1 MTKLLQIAIVVLSTL
16 FVISTQVRAA
26 SENVN
31 ADPLPAC
38 SSSLSGAVIIPNF
51 SNTVRQCGATP
62 SSYSITVYEMG
73 VCTSHPYGA
82 SRDSSTFDAS
92 TCEVVY
98 SDAVATST
106 DIAGS
111 IGTTSSLPGT
121 STLPPPG
128 TYGFPYILFKNE
140 FKVSTQFD
148 WMGIHLQGPKII
160 PIEKNDINEIKS
172 ELGDLLLQV
181 VLISQ
186 IASDQGDF
194 NFDDVADEI
203 SQKIIRR
210 HPQIFDENYKIN
222 DLPQE
227 SWERI
232 KNLEKKNKN
241 KSNKNTLDQIENNMP
256 TILKSLKIQKKAAS
270 LNFDWISKD
279 QVLEKVDEELNEL
292 KDALKEKNNKNIE
305 DELGDLFFTLI
316 SLSRHLNLDP
326 DQTLK
331 KANQKFI
338 KRFNKMENIIED
350 KKLKWHNLKAI
361 NFKNLWNNAKRL
373 INED

>member
-1 MTKLLQIAIVVLSTL
+1 MKKISKKKSDELNKLVSIDKIRRVIEILRDPDGGCPWDLKQDYSSIAPYSIEEAYEL
-16 FVISTQVRAA
+16 
-26 SENVN
+26 VN
-31 ADPLPAC
+31 A
-38 SSSLSGAVIIPNF
+38 
-51 SNTVRQCGATP
+51 
-62 SSYSITVYEMG
+62 
-73 VCTSHPYGA
+73 
-82 SRDSSTFDAS
+82 
-92 TCEVVY
+92 
-98 SDAVATST
+98 
-106 DIAGS
+106 
-111 IGTTSSLPGT
+111 
-121 STLPPPG
+121 
-128 TYGFPYILFKNE
+128 
-140 FKVSTQFD
+140 
-148 WMGIHLQGPKII
+148 
-160 PIEKNDINEIKS
+160 IEKNDINEIKS

-210 HPQIFDENYKIN
+210 HPQIFDTNYKIN

-241 KSNKNTLDQIENNMP
+241 NSNKSTLDQIENNMP

-350 KKLKWHNLKAI
+350 KKLKWHNLKAV

>member
-1 MTKLLQIAIVVLSTL
+1 MKKISKKKSDELNKLVSIDKIRRVIEILRDPDGGCPWDLKQDYNSIAPYSIEEAYEL
-16 FVISTQVRAA
+16 
-26 SENVN
+26 VN
-31 ADPLPAC
+31 A
-38 SSSLSGAVIIPNF
+38 
-51 SNTVRQCGATP
+51 
-62 SSYSITVYEMG
+62 
-73 VCTSHPYGA
+73 
-82 SRDSSTFDAS
+82 
-92 TCEVVY
+92 
-98 SDAVATST
+98 
-106 DIAGS
+106 
-111 IGTTSSLPGT
+111 
-121 STLPPPG
+121 
-128 TYGFPYILFKNE
+128 
-140 FKVSTQFD
+140 
-148 WMGIHLQGPKII
+148 
-160 PIEKNDINEIKS
+160 IEKNDINEIKS

-241 KSNKNTLDQIENNMP
+241 NSNKSTLDQIENNMP

-279 QVLEKVDEELNEL
+279 QVLKKVDEELNEL

-350 KKLKWHNLKAI
+350 KKLKWHNLKAV

>member
-1 MTKLLQIAIVVLSTL
+1 MKKISKKKSDELNKLVSIDKIRRVIEILRDPDGGCPWDLKQDYSSIAPYSIEEAYEL
-16 FVISTQVRAA
+16 
-26 SENVN
+26 VN
-31 ADPLPAC
+31 A
-38 SSSLSGAVIIPNF
+38 
-51 SNTVRQCGATP
+51 
-62 SSYSITVYEMG
+62 
-73 VCTSHPYGA
+73 
-82 SRDSSTFDAS
+82 
-92 TCEVVY
+92 
-98 SDAVATST
+98 
-106 DIAGS
+106 
-111 IGTTSSLPGT
+111 
-121 STLPPPG
+121 
-128 TYGFPYILFKNE
+128 
-140 FKVSTQFD
+140 
-148 WMGIHLQGPKII
+148 
-160 PIEKNDINEIKS
+160 IEKNDINEIKS

-241 KSNKNTLDQIENNMP
+241 TSNKSTLDQIENNMP
-256 TILKSLKIQKKAAS
+256 TVLKSLKIQKKAAS

-279 QVLEKVDEELNEL
+279 QVLKKVDEELNEL

-350 KKLKWHNLKAI
+350 KKLKWHNLKEI

>member
-1 MTKLLQIAIVVLSTL
+1 MKKISKKKSDELNKLVSIDKIRRVIEILRDPDGGCPWDLKQDYNSIAPYSIEEAYEL
-16 FVISTQVRAA
+16 
-26 SENVN
+26 VN
-31 ADPLPAC
+31 A
-38 SSSLSGAVIIPNF
+38 
-51 SNTVRQCGATP
+51 
-62 SSYSITVYEMG
+62 
-73 VCTSHPYGA
+73 
-82 SRDSSTFDAS
+82 
-92 TCEVVY
+92 
-98 SDAVATST
+98 
-106 DIAGS
+106 
-111 IGTTSSLPGT
+111 
-121 STLPPPG
+121 
-128 TYGFPYILFKNE
+128 
-140 FKVSTQFD
+140 
-148 WMGIHLQGPKII
+148 
-160 PIEKNDINEIKS
+160 IEKNDINEIKS

-241 KSNKNTLDQIENNMP
+241 NSSKSTLDQIENNMP

-270 LNFDWISKD
+270 LNFDWINED

-292 KDALKEKNNKNIE
+292 KEALKEKNNKNIE

-350 KKLKWHNLKAI
+350 KKLKWHNLKAV

>member
-1 MTKLLQIAIVVLSTL
+1 MKKISKKKSDELNKLVSIDKIRRVIEILRDPDGGCPWDLKQDYNSIAPYSIEEAYEL
-16 FVISTQVRAA
+16 
-26 SENVN
+26 VN
-31 ADPLPAC
+31 A
-38 SSSLSGAVIIPNF
+38 
-51 SNTVRQCGATP
+51 
-62 SSYSITVYEMG
+62 
-73 VCTSHPYGA
+73 
-82 SRDSSTFDAS
+82 
-92 TCEVVY
+92 
-98 SDAVATST
+98 
-106 DIAGS
+106 
-111 IGTTSSLPGT
+111 
-121 STLPPPG
+121 
-128 TYGFPYILFKNE
+128 
-140 FKVSTQFD
+140 
-148 WMGIHLQGPKII
+148 
-160 PIEKNDINEIKS
+160 IEKNDINEIKS

-241 KSNKNTLDQIENNMP
+241 NSNKSTLDQIENNMP

-350 KKLKWHNLKAI
+350 KKLKWHNLKAV

>member
-1 MTKLLQIAIVVLSTL
+1 MKKISKKKSDELNKLVSIDKIRRVIEILRDPDGGCPWDLKQDYNSIAPYSIEEAYEL
-16 FVISTQVRAA
+16 
-26 SENVN
+26 VN
-31 ADPLPAC
+31 A
-38 SSSLSGAVIIPNF
+38 
-51 SNTVRQCGATP
+51 
-62 SSYSITVYEMG
+62 
-73 VCTSHPYGA
+73 
-82 SRDSSTFDAS
+82 
-92 TCEVVY
+92 
-98 SDAVATST
+98 
-106 DIAGS
+106 
-111 IGTTSSLPGT
+111 
-121 STLPPPG
+121 
-128 TYGFPYILFKNE
+128 
-140 FKVSTQFD
+140 
-148 WMGIHLQGPKII
+148 
-160 PIEKNDINEIKS
+160 IEKNDINEIKS

-241 KSNKNTLDQIENNMP
+241 NSNKSTLDQIENNMP

-279 QVLEKVDEELNEL
+279 QVLKKVDEELNEL

>member
-1 MTKLLQIAIVVLSTL
+1 MKKISKKKSDELNKLVSIDKIRRVIEILRDPDGGCPWDLKQDYSSIAPYSIEEAYEL
-16 FVISTQVRAA
+16 
-26 SENVN
+26 VN
-31 ADPLPAC
+31 A
-38 SSSLSGAVIIPNF
+38 
-51 SNTVRQCGATP
+51 
-62 SSYSITVYEMG
+62 
-73 VCTSHPYGA
+73 
-82 SRDSSTFDAS
+82 
-92 TCEVVY
+92 
-98 SDAVATST
+98 
-106 DIAGS
+106 
-111 IGTTSSLPGT
+111 
-121 STLPPPG
+121 
-128 TYGFPYILFKNE
+128 
-140 FKVSTQFD
+140 
-148 WMGIHLQGPKII
+148 
-160 PIEKNDINEIKS
+160 IEKNDINEIKS

-210 HPQIFDENYKIN
+210 HPQIFDESYKIN

-241 KSNKNTLDQIENNMP
+241 NSNKSTLDQIENNMP

-270 LNFDWISKD
+270 LNFDWINKD

>member
-1 MTKLLQIAIVVLSTL
+1 MKKISKKKSDELNKLVSIDKIRRVIEILRDPDGGCPWDLKQDYSSIAPYSIEEAYEL
-16 FVISTQVRAA
+16 
-26 SENVN
+26 VN
-31 ADPLPAC
+31 A
-38 SSSLSGAVIIPNF
+38 
-51 SNTVRQCGATP
+51 
-62 SSYSITVYEMG
+62 
-73 VCTSHPYGA
+73 
-82 SRDSSTFDAS
+82 
-92 TCEVVY
+92 
-98 SDAVATST
+98 
-106 DIAGS
+106 
-111 IGTTSSLPGT
+111 
-121 STLPPPG
+121 
-128 TYGFPYILFKNE
+128 
-140 FKVSTQFD
+140 
-148 WMGIHLQGPKII
+148 
-160 PIEKNDINEIKS
+160 IERNDINEIKS

-186 IASDQGDF
+186 IASDKGDF

-241 KSNKNTLDQIENNMP
+241 NSKKSTLDQIENNMP

-326 DQTLK
+326 DQTIK

-350 KKLKWHNLKAI
+350 KKLKWHNLKAV

>member
-1 MTKLLQIAIVVLSTL
+1 MKKISKKKSDELNKLVSIDKIRRVIEILRDPDGGCPWDLKQDYSSIAPYSIEEAYEL
-16 FVISTQVRAA
+16 
-26 SENVN
+26 VN
-31 ADPLPAC
+31 A
-38 SSSLSGAVIIPNF
+38 
-51 SNTVRQCGATP
+51 
-62 SSYSITVYEMG
+62 
-73 VCTSHPYGA
+73 
-82 SRDSSTFDAS
+82 
-92 TCEVVY
+92 
-98 SDAVATST
+98 
-106 DIAGS
+106 
-111 IGTTSSLPGT
+111 
-121 STLPPPG
+121 
-128 TYGFPYILFKNE
+128 
-140 FKVSTQFD
+140 
-148 WMGIHLQGPKII
+148 
-160 PIEKNDINEIKS
+160 IEKNDINEIKS

-232 KNLEKKNKN
+232 KNLEKKNKHNAN
-241 KSNKNTLDQIENNMP
+241 KSTLDQIENNMP

-326 DQTLK
+326 DQTIK

-350 KKLKWHNLKAI
+350 KKLKWHNLKAV

>member
-1 MTKLLQIAIVVLSTL
+1 MKKISKKKSDELNKLVSIDKIRRVIEILRDPDGGCPWDLKQDYNSIAPYSIEEAYEL
-16 FVISTQVRAA
+16 
-26 SENVN
+26 VN
-31 ADPLPAC
+31 A
-38 SSSLSGAVIIPNF
+38 
-51 SNTVRQCGATP
+51 
-62 SSYSITVYEMG
+62 
-73 VCTSHPYGA
+73 
-82 SRDSSTFDAS
+82 
-92 TCEVVY
+92 
-98 SDAVATST
+98 
-106 DIAGS
+106 
-111 IGTTSSLPGT
+111 
-121 STLPPPG
+121 
-128 TYGFPYILFKNE
+128 
-140 FKVSTQFD
+140 
-148 WMGIHLQGPKII
+148 
-160 PIEKNDINEIKS
+160 IEKNDINEIKS

-241 KSNKNTLDQIENNMP
+241 TSNKSTLDQIENNMP
-256 TILKSLKIQKKAAS
+256 TVLKSLKIQKKAAS

-279 QVLEKVDEELNEL
+279 QVLKKVDEELNEL
-292 KDALKEKNNKNIE
+292 KEALKEKNNKNIE

-350 KKLKWHNLKAI
+350 KKLKWHNLKAV

>member
-1 MTKLLQIAIVVLSTL
+1 MKKISKKKSDELNKLVSIDKIRRVIEILRDPDCGCPWDLKQDYNSIAPYSIEEAYEL
-16 FVISTQVRAA
+16 
-26 SENVN
+26 VN
-31 ADPLPAC
+31 A
-38 SSSLSGAVIIPNF
+38 
-51 SNTVRQCGATP
+51 
-62 SSYSITVYEMG
+62 
-73 VCTSHPYGA
+73 
-82 SRDSSTFDAS
+82 
-92 TCEVVY
+92 
-98 SDAVATST
+98 
-106 DIAGS
+106 
-111 IGTTSSLPGT
+111 
-121 STLPPPG
+121 
-128 TYGFPYILFKNE
+128 
-140 FKVSTQFD
+140 
-148 WMGIHLQGPKII
+148 
-160 PIEKNDINEIKS
+160 IEKNDINEIKS

-186 IASDQGDF
+186 IASDKGDF

-232 KNLEKKNKN
+232 KNLEKNNKN
-241 KSNKNTLDQIENNMP
+241 NLNQSTLDQIENNMP

-279 QVLEKVDEELNEL
+279 QVLKKVDEELNEL

-350 KKLKWHNLKAI
+350 KKLKWHNLKAV

>member
-1 MTKLLQIAIVVLSTL
+1 MKKISKKKSDELNKLVSIDKIRRVIEILRDPDGGCPWDLKQDYSSIAPYSIEEAYEL
-16 FVISTQVRAA
+16 
-26 SENVN
+26 VN
-31 ADPLPAC
+31 A
-38 SSSLSGAVIIPNF
+38 
-51 SNTVRQCGATP
+51 
-62 SSYSITVYEMG
+62 
-73 VCTSHPYGA
+73 
-82 SRDSSTFDAS
+82 
-92 TCEVVY
+92 
-98 SDAVATST
+98 
-106 DIAGS
+106 
-111 IGTTSSLPGT
+111 
-121 STLPPPG
+121 
-128 TYGFPYILFKNE
+128 
-140 FKVSTQFD
+140 
-148 WMGIHLQGPKII
+148 
-160 PIEKNDINEIKS
+160 IEKNDINEIKS

-241 KSNKNTLDQIENNMP
+241 TSNKSTLDQIENNMP
-256 TILKSLKIQKKAAS
+256 TVLKSLKIQKKAAS
-270 LNFDWISKD
+270 LNFDWINKD
-279 QVLEKVDEELNEL
+279 QVLKKVDEELNEL

>member
-1 MTKLLQIAIVVLSTL
+1 MKKISKKKSDELNKLVSIDKIRRVIEILRDPDGGCPWDLKQDYSSIAPYSIEEAYEL
-16 FVISTQVRAA
+16 
-26 SENVN
+26 VN
-31 ADPLPAC
+31 A
-38 SSSLSGAVIIPNF
+38 
-51 SNTVRQCGATP
+51 
-62 SSYSITVYEMG
+62 
-73 VCTSHPYGA
+73 
-82 SRDSSTFDAS
+82 
-92 TCEVVY
+92 
-98 SDAVATST
+98 
-106 DIAGS
+106 
-111 IGTTSSLPGT
+111 
-121 STLPPPG
+121 
-128 TYGFPYILFKNE
+128 
-140 FKVSTQFD
+140 
-148 WMGIHLQGPKII
+148 
-160 PIEKNDINEIKS
+160 IEKNDINEIKS

-232 KNLEKKNKN
+232 KNLEKKNEYNSN
-241 KSNKNTLDQIENNMP
+241 KSTLDQIENNMP

-316 SLSRHLNLDP
+316 GLSRHLNLDP

>member
-1 MTKLLQIAIVVLSTL
+1 MKKISKKKSDELNKLVSIDKIRRVIEILRDPDGGCPWDLKQDYSSIAPYSIEEAYEL
-16 FVISTQVRAA
+16 
-26 SENVN
+26 VN
-31 ADPLPAC
+31 A
-38 SSSLSGAVIIPNF
+38 
-51 SNTVRQCGATP
+51 
-62 SSYSITVYEMG
+62 
-73 VCTSHPYGA
+73 
-82 SRDSSTFDAS
+82 
-92 TCEVVY
+92 
-98 SDAVATST
+98 
-106 DIAGS
+106 
-111 IGTTSSLPGT
+111 
-121 STLPPPG
+121 
-128 TYGFPYILFKNE
+128 
-140 FKVSTQFD
+140 
-148 WMGIHLQGPKII
+148 
-160 PIEKNDINEIKS
+160 IEKNDINEIKS

-232 KNLEKKNKN
+232 KNLEKKNKHNSN
-241 KSNKNTLDQIENNMP
+241 KSTLDQIENNMP

-350 KKLKWHNLKAI
+350 KKLKWHNLKAV

>member
-1 MTKLLQIAIVVLSTL
+1 MKKISKKKSDELNKLVSIDKIRRVIEILRDPDGGCPWDLKQDYSSIAPYSIEEAYEL
-16 FVISTQVRAA
+16 
-26 SENVN
+26 VN
-31 ADPLPAC
+31 A
-38 SSSLSGAVIIPNF
+38 
-51 SNTVRQCGATP
+51 
-62 SSYSITVYEMG
+62 
-73 VCTSHPYGA
+73 
-82 SRDSSTFDAS
+82 
-92 TCEVVY
+92 
-98 SDAVATST
+98 
-106 DIAGS
+106 
-111 IGTTSSLPGT
+111 
-121 STLPPPG
+121 
-128 TYGFPYILFKNE
+128 
-140 FKVSTQFD
+140 
-148 WMGIHLQGPKII
+148 
-160 PIEKNDINEIKS
+160 IEKNDINEIKS

-241 KSNKNTLDQIENNMP
+241 NSNKSTLDQIENNMP

-270 LNFDWISKD
+270 LNFDWINKD

-350 KKLKWHNLKAI
+350 KKLKWHNLKAV

>member
-1 MTKLLQIAIVVLSTL
+1 MKKISKKKSDELNKLVSIDKIRRVIEILRDPDGGCPWDLKQDYSSIAPYSIEEAYEL
-16 FVISTQVRAA
+16 
-26 SENVN
+26 VN
-31 ADPLPAC
+31 A
-38 SSSLSGAVIIPNF
+38 
-51 SNTVRQCGATP
+51 
-62 SSYSITVYEMG
+62 
-73 VCTSHPYGA
+73 
-82 SRDSSTFDAS
+82 
-92 TCEVVY
+92 
-98 SDAVATST
+98 
-106 DIAGS
+106 
-111 IGTTSSLPGT
+111 
-121 STLPPPG
+121 
-128 TYGFPYILFKNE
+128 
-140 FKVSTQFD
+140 
-148 WMGIHLQGPKII
+148 
-160 PIEKNDINEIKS
+160 IEKNDINEIKS

-186 IASDQGDF
+186 IASDKGDF

-232 KNLEKKNKN
+232 KNLEKKNKHNAN
-241 KSNKNTLDQIENNMP
+241 KSTLDQIENNMP

-270 LNFDWISKD
+270 LNFDWINKD

-326 DQTLK
+326 DQTIK

-350 KKLKWHNLKAI
+350 KKLKWHNLKAV

>member
-1 MTKLLQIAIVVLSTL
+1 MKKISKKKSDELNKLVSIDKIRRVIKILRDNDGGCPWDLKQDYSSIAPYSIEEAYEL
-16 FVISTQVRAA
+16 
-26 SENVN
+26 VN
-31 ADPLPAC
+31 A
-38 SSSLSGAVIIPNF
+38 
-51 SNTVRQCGATP
+51 
-62 SSYSITVYEMG
+62 
-73 VCTSHPYGA
+73 
-82 SRDSSTFDAS
+82 
-92 TCEVVY
+92 
-98 SDAVATST
+98 
-106 DIAGS
+106 
-111 IGTTSSLPGT
+111 
-121 STLPPPG
+121 
-128 TYGFPYILFKNE
+128 
-140 FKVSTQFD
+140 
-148 WMGIHLQGPKII
+148 
-160 PIEKNDINEIKS
+160 IEKNDINEIKS

-241 KSNKNTLDQIENNMP
+241 NSNKSTLDQIENNMP

-350 KKLKWHNLKAI
+350 KKLKWHNLKAV

>member
-1 MTKLLQIAIVVLSTL
+1 MKKISKKKSDELNKLVSIDKIRRVIEILRDPDGGCPWDLKQDYSSIA
-16 FVISTQVRAA
+16 
-26 SENVN
+26 
-31 ADPLPAC
+31 
-38 SSSLSGAVIIPNF
+38 
-51 SNTVRQCGATP
+51 
-62 SSYSITVYEMG
+62 SYSIEEAYEL
-73 VCTSHPYGA
+73 VNA
-82 SRDSSTFDAS
+82 
-92 TCEVVY
+92 
-98 SDAVATST
+98 
-106 DIAGS
+106 
-111 IGTTSSLPGT
+111 
-121 STLPPPG
+121 
-128 TYGFPYILFKNE
+128 
-140 FKVSTQFD
+140 
-148 WMGIHLQGPKII
+148 
-160 PIEKNDINEIKS
+160 IEKNDINEIKS

-181 VLISQ
+181 ILISQ

-210 HPQIFDENYKIN
+210 HPQIFDKNYKIN

-241 KSNKNTLDQIENNMP
+241 TSNKSTLDQIENNMP
-256 TILKSLKIQKKAAS
+256 TVLKSLKIQKKAAS

-279 QVLEKVDEELNEL
+279 QVLKKVDEELNEL

>member
-1 MTKLLQIAIVVLSTL
+1 MKKISKKKSDELNKLVSIDKIRRVIEILRDPDGGCPWDLKQDYSSIAPYSIEEAYEL
-16 FVISTQVRAA
+16 
-26 SENVN
+26 VN
-31 ADPLPAC
+31 A
-38 SSSLSGAVIIPNF
+38 
-51 SNTVRQCGATP
+51 
-62 SSYSITVYEMG
+62 
-73 VCTSHPYGA
+73 
-82 SRDSSTFDAS
+82 
-92 TCEVVY
+92 
-98 SDAVATST
+98 
-106 DIAGS
+106 
-111 IGTTSSLPGT
+111 
-121 STLPPPG
+121 
-128 TYGFPYILFKNE
+128 
-140 FKVSTQFD
+140 
-148 WMGIHLQGPKII
+148 
-160 PIEKNDINEIKS
+160 IEKNDINEIKS

-186 IASDQGDF
+186 IASDKGDF

-232 KNLEKKNKN
+232 KNSEKKDKNNSN
-241 KSNKNTLDQIENNMP
+241 KSTLDQIENNMP

-350 KKLKWHNLKAI
+350 KKLKWHNLKAV

>member
-1 MTKLLQIAIVVLSTL
+1 MKKISKKKSDELNKLESIDKIRHVIKILRDPDGGCPWDLKQDFNSIAPYSIEEAYEL
-16 FVISTQVRAA
+16 
-26 SENVN
+26 VN
-31 ADPLPAC
+31 A
-38 SSSLSGAVIIPNF
+38 
-51 SNTVRQCGATP
+51 
-62 SSYSITVYEMG
+62 
-73 VCTSHPYGA
+73 
-82 SRDSSTFDAS
+82 
-92 TCEVVY
+92 
-98 SDAVATST
+98 
-106 DIAGS
+106 
-111 IGTTSSLPGT
+111 
-121 STLPPPG
+121 
-128 TYGFPYILFKNE
+128 
-140 FKVSTQFD
+140 
-148 WMGIHLQGPKII
+148 
-160 PIEKNDINEIKS
+160 IEKNDINEIKS

-241 KSNKNTLDQIENNMP
+241 NSNKNTLDQIENNMP

-270 LNFDWISKD
+270 LNFDWISKN
-279 QVLEKVDEELNEL
+279 QVLKKVDEELNEL

>member
-1 MTKLLQIAIVVLSTL
+1 MKKKKKKKSDELNKLVSIDKIRRVIEILRDPDGGCPWDLKQDYSSIAPYSIEEAYEL
-16 FVISTQVRAA
+16 
-26 SENVN
+26 VN
-31 ADPLPAC
+31 A
-38 SSSLSGAVIIPNF
+38 
-51 SNTVRQCGATP
+51 
-62 SSYSITVYEMG
+62 
-73 VCTSHPYGA
+73 
-82 SRDSSTFDAS
+82 
-92 TCEVVY
+92 
-98 SDAVATST
+98 
-106 DIAGS
+106 
-111 IGTTSSLPGT
+111 
-121 STLPPPG
+121 
-128 TYGFPYILFKNE
+128 
-140 FKVSTQFD
+140 
-148 WMGIHLQGPKII
+148 
-160 PIEKNDINEIKS
+160 IEKNDINEIKS

-279 QVLEKVDEELNEL
+279 QVLKKVDEELNEL
-292 KDALKEKNNKNIE
+292 KDDLKEKNNKNIE

-361 NFKNLWNNAKRL
+361 NFKNLWNNAKKL

>member
-1 MTKLLQIAIVVLSTL
+1 MKKISKKKFNELNKLVSIDKIRRVIEILRDPDGGCPWDLKQDYSSIAPYSIEEAYEL
-16 FVISTQVRAA
+16 
-26 SENVN
+26 VN
-31 ADPLPAC
+31 A
-38 SSSLSGAVIIPNF
+38 
-51 SNTVRQCGATP
+51 
-62 SSYSITVYEMG
+62 
-73 VCTSHPYGA
+73 
-82 SRDSSTFDAS
+82 
-92 TCEVVY
+92 
-98 SDAVATST
+98 
-106 DIAGS
+106 
-111 IGTTSSLPGT
+111 
-121 STLPPPG
+121 
-128 TYGFPYILFKNE
+128 
-140 FKVSTQFD
+140 
-148 WMGIHLQGPKII
+148 
-160 PIEKNDINEIKS
+160 IEKNDINEIKS

-232 KNLEKKNKN
+232 KNLEKKDKNNSN
-241 KSNKNTLDQIENNMP
+241 KSTLDQIENNMP

-350 KKLKWHNLKAI
+350 KKLKWHNLKSV

>member
-1 MTKLLQIAIVVLSTL
+1 MKKISKKKFDELNKLVSIDKIRRVIEILRDPDGGCPWDLKQDYNSIAPYSIEEAYEL
-16 FVISTQVRAA
+16 
-26 SENVN
+26 VN
-31 ADPLPAC
+31 A
-38 SSSLSGAVIIPNF
+38 
-51 SNTVRQCGATP
+51 
-62 SSYSITVYEMG
+62 
-73 VCTSHPYGA
+73 
-82 SRDSSTFDAS
+82 
-92 TCEVVY
+92 
-98 SDAVATST
+98 
-106 DIAGS
+106 
-111 IGTTSSLPGT
+111 
-121 STLPPPG
+121 
-128 TYGFPYILFKNE
+128 
-140 FKVSTQFD
+140 
-148 WMGIHLQGPKII
+148 
-160 PIEKNDINEIKS
+160 IEKNDINEIKS

-232 KNLEKKNKN
+232 KNLEKKNKHNAN
-241 KSNKNTLDQIENNMP
+241 KSTLDQIENNMP

-279 QVLEKVDEELNEL
+279 QVLKKVDEELNEL

-326 DQTLK
+326 DQTLR

-350 KKLKWHNLKAI
+350 KKLKWHNLKAVD
-361 NFKNLWNNAKRL
+361 FKNLWNNAKRL